1 VTRAGLA
8 FVLAIAPPSLSRPFD
23 WNSEPRLAMAETPR
37 LSVEKAL
44 EKLRANDSPKSK
56 KAQLDD
62 KTDALNEE
70 IKRMKAQRL
79 RLDRSQRTKR
89 D

>member
-1 VTRAGLA
+1 
-8 FVLAIAPPSLSRPFD
+8 
-23 WNSEPRLAMAETPR
+23 MADTTK

-44 EKLRANDSPKSK
+44 DKIRRDDQMQSKDEQRDEKTS
-56 KAQLDD
+56 
-62 KTDALNEE
+62 ALNEE

-79 RLDRSQRTKR
+79 RLDQNRRKR

>member
-1 VTRAGLA
+1 
-8 FVLAIAPPSLSRPFD
+8 
-23 WNSEPRLAMAETPR
+23 MAETPR